1 MDKDENENKK
11 LFASRISV
19 NEDYN
24 DINIK
29 VESSILKIKNNEQ
42 NDDNDKEDSNQ
53 KILDKNIFNA
63 DDKNTIINKE
73 ATILDQFIQHNSQ
86 HNSRR
91 NSKSER
97 FGGKANNLYF
107 SSENDEIS
115 EKYDEFTE
123 KNGPVEKPH
132 ISTFKRNNDNEKTEN
147 SQRNKRKMEEI
158 KQSSEMR
165 KIIIKYNNK
174 NISSNSQGKDFHI
187 LDEIDNNIKTE
198 KELIDEKEFIK
209 KHYSSFE
216 KDSKK
221 CKLFIILFSVGIALS
236 AIIILF
242 CSYLQLYGN
251 QSSYILLGLLSFLLI
266 VLYIFGIIFI
276 SKDKENILLIIKKRD
291 NPEKIFH
298 SKNRKNFLLVIY
310 LLIIAFIY
318 HNILSLVN
326 TAFLNNTK
334 LSIRGKGYD
343 INQWL
348 EYFAE
353 QNYKE
358 ILFMFEKLNITFLVI
373 NLLNEILLL
382 FIIIFKLFLIINFR
396 LIKSIIQVL
405 CITAIQLGI
414 FQIYL
419 SLYCYRFR
427 DVTSLE
433 GIKLSW
439 VTPGTMSNGF
449 ISIFLGIFGF
459 YVFFIENNKKIL
471 IFQIF
476 CCIQIILLCIFT
488 GGLTSVE
495 DKFYNYK
502 HATCNN
508 LFKFVSEEY
517 LLKNKLNGCSSK
529 YLYTSVTLNDI
540 QCPKERIM
548 INWERTEKDYHE
560 YTSEKWADIVGEES
574 NKENK
579 NKIYFGCINQ
589 SCCLQIYFDIKNKFD
604 FLLILNINQI
614 TYFIVIFI
622 ISIYIRIQLNTNF
635 EEEIPEKI
643 NLFILGILTIFVN
656 CILFIFI
663 FTVPNSSNQSILNGI
678 KNNEVLDTL
687 SIIQKDLTIVDNS
700 YLYQYTND
708 SFAYIKQKK
717 Y

>member
-471 IFQIF
+471 IYKYFVVYKLF
-476 CCIQIILLCIFT
+476 
-488 GGLTSVE
+488 
-495 DKFYNYK
+495 FY
-502 HATCNN
+502 
-508 LFKFVSEEY
+508 VY
-517 LLKNKLNGCSSK
+517 L
-529 YLYTSVTLNDI
+529 
-540 QCPKERIM
+540 
-548 INWERTEKDYHE
+548 
-560 YTSEKWADIVGEES
+560 
-574 NKENK
+574 
-579 NKIYFGCINQ
+579 
-589 SCCLQIYFDIKNKFD
+589 
-604 FLLILNINQI
+604 
-614 TYFIVIFI
+614 
-622 ISIYIRIQLNTNF
+622 
-635 EEEIPEKI
+635 PE
-643 NLFILGILTIFVN
+643 V
-656 CILFIFI
+656 
-663 FTVPNSSNQSILNGI
+663 
-678 KNNEVLDTL
+678 
-687 SIIQKDLTIVDNS
+687 
-700 YLYQYTND
+700 
-708 SFAYIKQKK
+708 
-717 Y
+717 